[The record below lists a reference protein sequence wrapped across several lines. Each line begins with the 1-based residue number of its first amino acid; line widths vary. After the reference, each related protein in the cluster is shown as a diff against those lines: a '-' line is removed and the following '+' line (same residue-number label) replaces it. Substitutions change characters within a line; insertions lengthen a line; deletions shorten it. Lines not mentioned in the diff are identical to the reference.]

1 MESTDKD
8 VTEQDID
15 LSSVLGKSCTFKP
28 SHLEEYEHSQTST
41 KNLILQKTKEICA
54 CNPKTILNSPFK
66 LFPILE
72 WGPRYKIKEE
82 LLGDIVSGLIIG
94 IITIPQTISYS
105 LLANQD
111 PIYGLY
117 TNFFCFLIYTVFATS
132 RHNCAGADG
141 VLCLMIGETVLR
153 ELKAA
158 GYNTD
163 VGMPAGSFINSSL
176 SANSTDICDKSC
188 YAIKVAT
195 SLTFLVGVYQIL
207 FSIFKLGFITVYL
220 SEPLLSG
227 FVTGS
232 SLMILTS
239 QVKYLFGLSLPSRN
253 GTGALILT
261 WIDIF
266 SNLQKTNLCDL
277 FTSIAALAIIIPVK
291 EINDRF
297 KNKMKVPFPV
307 EFLVLIIA
315 ILISHYFNFTEK
327 YKSSICGNIPTG
339 FLTPKVPDF
348 SLILSLAADAFPIA
362 VISFAMTVSLAEIFA
377 TKHGYPVRANQ
388 EMLAIGICNFIT
400 SFLHSF
406 PSCAAVAKT
415 ILRDSTGAK
424 SQLTGIISALVLLL
438 VLLVIAPLFFSLQ
451 ICILGVIIITNL
463 RGALRKFVDM
473 PNMWHLSK
481 MDTMIWWMSMLASFL
496 ITIQIGLLVA
506 VCFSIL
512 CVVFRTQRPRATL
525 LARVGDSE
533 IYEDQLI
540 YKELNNIPNIK
551 IFRFDASLYYANMS
565 YFKQMLYKK
574 IKINPVVVSALRR
587 NARKIQPTDVR
598 STDRGFFKRCNFPM
612 PFPKIET
619 STQFSMPEIGIH
631 SLIIDCGAMQFI
643 DTVGLTMLKEIHHDY
658 EEIGVCVFLANC
670 TPSVRYSLREGG
682 YFVEYR
688 PGIDPKQ
695 LAFHSIHD
703 AVQFAERKYRE
714 QNKNTEQINVDCILN
729 HSQFIAYDSGILTK
743 L

>member
-1 MESTDKD
+1 MESMDQD
-8 VTEQDID
+8 VPQQDTD
-15 LSSVLGKSCTFKP
+15 LSSVLRTSCLFKP
-28 SHLEEYEHSQTST
+28 SHLEEHEHSQTRT
-41 KNLILQKTKEICA
+41 KDLILQKSKEVCP
-54 CNPKTILNSPFK
+54 CNPKTIPRSLFK

-72 WGPRYKIKEE
+72 WGPQYKVKEK
-82 LLGDIVSGLIIG
+82 LLGDIVSGLIVG

-117 TNFFCFLIYTVFATS
+117 TNFFCFLIYIVFATS

-141 VLCLMIGETVLR
+141 VLCLMIGETVLQH
-153 ELKAA
+153 LKAA

-163 VGMPAGSFINSSL
+163 VGIPAGSFINSSL
-176 SANSTDICDKSC
+176 AANSTDVCNKSC

-195 SLTFLVGVYQIL
+195 SLTFLVGVYQII
-207 FSIFKLGFITVYL
+207 FSIFRLGFITVYL

-239 QVKYLFGLSLPSRN
+239 QVKYLFGLSLPSRS

-266 SNLQKTNLCDL
+266 TNIQKTNLCDL
-277 FTSIAALAIIIPVK
+277 FTSIATLAIIIPVK
-291 EINDRF
+291 EMNDRF

-307 EFLVLIIA
+307 EFFVLIIA
-315 ILISHYFNFTEK
+315 IVVSHYFNFKEK

-339 FLTPKVPDF
+339 FLTPKLPDV
-348 SLILSLAADAFPIA
+348 SLIPSLAAEAFPIA
-362 VISFAMTVSLAEIFA
+362 VISFALTVSLAEIFG

-424 SQLTGIISALVLLL
+424 SQLTGIVSALVLLL

-463 RGALRKFVDM
+463 RGALRKFLDM
-473 PNMWHLSK
+473 PNMWRLSK
-481 MDTMIWWMSMLASFL
+481 MDTIIWWVSMLASFL
-496 ITIQIGLLVA
+496 ITVQIGLLVA

-512 CVVFRTQRPRATL
+512 CVVFRTQRPRAVL
-525 LARVGDSE
+525 LARVGDTA

-551 IFRFDASLYYANMS
+551 IFRFDASLYYANKS

-574 IKINPVVVSALRR
+574 TNVNPIVVLALQRK
-587 NARKIQPTDVR
+587 ARKAQQPATG
-598 STDRGFFKRCNFPM
+598 STDRGFFKRFNFPK
-612 PFPKIET
+612 PFTISET
-619 STQFSMPEIGIH
+619 STQFSMPEIDMH

-658 EEIGVCVFLANC
+658 EEIGVYVFLASC
-670 TPSVRYSLREGG
+670 TPSVRSSLREGG
-682 YFVEYR
+682 YFSECG

-703 AVQFAERKYRE
+703 AVQFAEGKYRE
-714 QNKNTEQINVDCILN
+714 QQKKSEQRKVADILN
-729 HSQFIAYDSGILTK
+729 HSQVIADDSGILTK